1 MSFAIIYSLSKGFLI
16 KYIGSCHRITL
27 FFFSFFLDMCAV
39 VSTVTSVGTP
49 GLDTNSWTI
58 RLKGNNVRCKI
69 PTLTLSFVVP
79 FGAFVID
86 YSNGLPR
93 KRL

>member
-1 MSFAIIYSLSKGFLI
+1 
-16 KYIGSCHRITL
+16 
-27 FFFSFFLDMCAV
+27 MCAV
-39 VSTVTSVGTP
+39 VSAVTSVGSP
-49 GLDTNSWTI
+49 GPGYSETNSWTI

-69 PTLTLSFVVP
+69 PKLTLSFVVP
-79 FGAFVID
+79 FGAFVLD